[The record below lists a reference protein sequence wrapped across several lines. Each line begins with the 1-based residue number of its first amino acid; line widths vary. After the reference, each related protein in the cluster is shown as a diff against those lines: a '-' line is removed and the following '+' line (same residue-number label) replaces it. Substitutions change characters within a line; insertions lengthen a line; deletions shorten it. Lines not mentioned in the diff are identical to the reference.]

1 MQDDHWGNVLKPV
14 AADYRQ
20 QNARPTINGEVLENA
35 FWDKKNVCGRP
46 VTTAEVFK
54 AYRSE
59 TNSVRSGYFS
69 QKLYLRQ
76 VPHQGRQMTVEA
88 VIAEFN
94 RKRDLQSR
102 CCYAVARIKADCCL
116 KGISINGKPVSSDE
130 AADSFP
136 DTPSGKLALNR
147 FREDCWMEKIPVHGQ
162 LVSADSVV
170 KNYMAVD
177 AKLELARFREVCCRK
192 NIPIEG
198 RAVSTESVVNSYRAI
213 NARQELARFKQICCF
228 DALPINGQQ
237 VSPKEVIS
245 LFRAAGDLLGLACF
259 RRECCLMEFSI
270 AGQLVTPESVIK
282 SFQALGARLEE
293 ARFLD
298 VCYWKGMNIGRQP
311 ISADQVAN
319 SLQAVHAHLELARF
333 KASCYLEDRLL
344 RNRPVTPEMVVDS
357 FPTDHK
363 GKLGLAHFKA
373 GCCLKG
379 LPLHGRPISPEE
391 VLRHFSGH
399 QLDKLASNH
408 FIEECFLRN
417 ILVNGRQV
425 TAESVLR
432 GFPDTADG
440 RLSRAH
446 FREMCCLKGLHISG
460 HPVTPES
467 VMKSFPDG
475 LKGLMGLN
483 RFKEKCLLRG
493 WTLSGRPVNASGVLA
508 SFPNTPMGK
517 LAAGRFLENCL
528 FRGLT
533 LGGQTVT
540 AERVFQAFHEHALAK
555 ACFQAECCLRSVPLH
570 GRLVT
575 TDEAVAA
582 YPHSLNSQKQLIY
595 FKWLCCLNNLPLA
608 GKLIQPEQV
617 VHLLE
622 QRNQLLDKACFL
634 TELALQAR
642 MFNGNYL
649 SNDQVLG
656 AFDQLKGNYVIKK
669 VYFLIQ
675 RLIALPAEN
684 HNQERQATFEQAW
697 QILAD
702 IPIQDDKYRYQRC
715 VMLFL
720 AMKYALSATGLTI
733 TPDLVWQSIRELR
746 DSFCNSRLR
755 FYFLADCCCTG
766 TALNGQPV
774 SEQQVLKCLEKFP
787 PRSRLRSGLG
797 YWFEELLGRPGKS
810 DTLNHMVR
818 NEVHPRGARRVK
830 RTDVYT
836 NDPLA
841 EGRNMAVEHVD
852 NPVGPGLIN
861 SQTRKVLNV
870 VRGISG
876 LCLTGSFSRWL
887 QGLGSSFHDID
898 IMASREAIATMIARL
913 KSALDNQEQTS
924 EIPCKILACEVPGCP
939 QLLLNPMFTIT
950 MSEGDLGQKVSVVQA
965 SVYSPETIFALNT
978 TTATIPGEQGTIT
991 CLAFFA
997 EIEQLNNTL
1006 QYLADQLDDLTAQLL
1021 NGPGFAIPRTIL
1033 FNYPQHPRDRVFGLL
1048 MRCLFSLNKAKQFSA
1063 LVACSAPAALLTELQ
1078 TRARC
1083 LHARLLG
1090 HSHREPFMAT
1100 LNRWLSEPS
1109 PEDTYLDSKSDF
1121 IRGLLAMIS
1130 NPAELF

>member
-1 MQDDHWGNVLKPV
+1 MQDYHWGNALKPV
-14 AADYRQ
+14 ACAYRQ

-35 FWDKKNVCGRP
+35 FWDKKLLCGRQ
-46 VTTAEVFK
+46 VTTTEVFK

-59 TNSVRSGYFS
+59 TNSLRSGYFS
-69 QKLYLRQ
+69 KKLYLRQ
-76 VPHQGRQMTVEA
+76 VPHQGQQMTVEG
-88 VIAEFN
+88 VITEFN

-102 CCYAVARIKADCCL
+102 CCYAVARIKMECCL
-116 KGISINGKPVSSDE
+116 KGISINGKPVSADE
-130 AADSFP
+130 VADSFP

-147 FREDCWMEKIPVHGQ
+147 FHEACWLERIPVHGQ

-177 AKLELARFREVCCRK
+177 AK
-192 NIPIEG
+192 
-198 RAVSTESVVNSYRAI
+198 
-213 NARQELARFKQICCF
+213 QELARFKQNCCF

-237 VSPKEVIS
+237 VSPEEVFS
-245 LFRAAGDLLGLACF
+245 LFQAAGDNLGLACF
-259 RRECCLMEFSI
+259 RRECCLAELPI

-282 SFQALGARLEE
+282 SFQALGAELEE
-293 ARFLD
+293 ARFL
-298 VCYWKGMNIGRQP
+298 VICYWKGLNTGSQP

-319 SLQAVHAHLELARF
+319 SLQAVNAHLELARF
-333 KASCYLEDRLL
+333 KASCCLEERLL
-344 RNRPVTPEMVVDS
+344 RNHPVTPEMVLDS
-357 FPTDHK
+357 FPINHR

-373 GCCLKG
+373 DCCLNG
-379 LPLHGRPISPEE
+379 LHINGRPISPKE
-391 VLRHFSGH
+391 VLSHFSGH
-399 QLDKLASNH
+399 QLDKMASNH
-408 FIEECFLRN
+408 FIEECFLRG
-417 ILVNGRQV
+417 ILVNGRRV
-425 TAESVLR
+425 TAESVLS
-432 GFPDTADG
+432 GFPDTSDG

-446 FREMCCLKGLHISG
+446 FREICCLQGLPVSG
-460 HPVTPES
+460 HLVTPES
-467 VMKSFPDG
+467 VMKNFPDS
-475 LKGLMGLN
+475 LKGLIGLN
-483 RFKEKCLLRG
+483 RFKEKCILRG
-493 WTLSGRPVNASGVLA
+493 LRLSGRPVSMQEVLDNY
-508 SFPNTPMGK
+508 PNTPMGK
-517 LAAGRFLENCL
+517 LAAGRFLEKCL

-533 LGGQTVT
+533 LRGQTVN
-540 AERVFQAFHEHALAK
+540 AERVFQALHEHPLAK

-582 YPHSLNSQKQLIY
+582 YPNSLNGQKQLIH

-675 RLIALPAEN
+675 RLIALPREN
-684 HNQERQATFEQAW
+684 HNQKRQATFEQAW
-697 QILAD
+697 QLLAD
-702 IPIQDDKYRYQRC
+702 IPIKDDKYSYQRC

-720 AMKYALSATGLTI
+720 AMKYALSVTGLTI
-733 TPDLVWQSIRELR
+733 TPGLVWQSIVALR
-746 DSFCNSRLR
+746 DSFCNARLR

-774 SEQQVLKCLEKFP
+774 SEQQVLDCLEKFP
-787 PRSRLRSGLG
+787 PSRLRGALG
-797 YWFEELLGRPGKS
+797 HWFEELFDRPEKS
-810 DTLNHMVR
+810 DTLNHILP
-818 NEVHPRGARRVK
+818 NEVNPRGARQVK
-830 RTDVYT
+830 RPGVYT
-836 NDPLA
+836 RDLLA
-841 EGRNMAVEHVD
+841 EGRSEAVEHFD
-852 NPVGPGLIN
+852 NPVEPGLIN

-876 LCLTGSFSRWL
+876 LCLTGSFSRRL
-887 QGLGSSFHDID
+887 QGVGSSFHDID
-898 IMASREAIATMIARL
+898 IMASREAISTMIARL
-913 KSALDNQEQTS
+913 TSALGNREQTS
-924 EIPCKILACEVPGCP
+924 EIPCKVLACEAPGCP
-939 QLLLNPMFTIT
+939 QLRLNPMFTIT
-950 MSEGDLGQKVSVVQA
+950 VSEGDLGQKVSVLQA
-965 SVYSPETIFALNT
+965 SVYPPETIFALNT

-997 EIEQLNNTL
+997 EIKQLNNTL

-1048 MRCLFSLNKAKQFSA
+1048 MRCLFSLNKAKQFAA

-1083 LHARLLG
+1083 LHAKLLG

-1109 PEDTYLDSKSDF
+1109 PEDTYLDSKCDF

>member
-1 MQDDHWGNVLKPV
+1 M
-14 AADYRQ
+14 
-20 QNARPTINGEVLENA
+20 ENA
-35 FWDKKNVCGRP
+35 FWDKKHVCGRP
-46 VTTAEVFK
+46 VTTTEVFK

-59 TNSVRSGYFS
+59 TNSLRSGYFS
-69 QKLYLRQ
+69 QKLYDRQ
-76 VPHQGRQMTVEA
+76 VPHQGQQMTVEG

-102 CCYAVARIKADCCL
+102 CCYAVARIKAQCCL
-116 KGISINGKPVSSDE
+116 KGVAINGKPVSADE

-147 FREDCWMEKIPVHGQ
+147 FRENCWLEKIPVHGQ
-162 LVSADSVV
+162 LVTADSVA

-177 AKLELARFREVCCRK
+177 AKLELTRFREECCLRK
-192 NIPIEG
+192 IPIRG
-198 RAVSTESVVNSYRAI
+198 RTVSTESVVNDYRAI
-213 NARQELARFKQICCF
+213 NARQELARFKQICCL
-228 DALPINGQQ
+228 DTLPINGQQ

-245 LFRAAGDLLGLACF
+245 LFQAAGDKLGLACF
-259 RRECCLMEFSI
+259 RRECFLRDLAIE
-270 AGQLVTPESVIK
+270 GQLVTPESVIK

-298 VCYWKGMNIGRQP
+298 ACYWKGVNIGCQP
-311 ISADQVAN
+311 ISADQVVK
-319 SLQAVHAHLELARF
+319 SLQAVNAHLELARF
-333 KASCYLEDRLL
+333 NASCCLEYQLL
-344 RNRPVTPEMVVDS
+344 RNHPVTPETVVDS
-357 FPTDHK
+357 FPTSHK

-373 GCCLKG
+373 SCCLKG
-379 LPLHGRPISPEE
+379 LRIHGRLISPEE
-391 VLRHFSGH
+391 VLSHFSGH
-399 QLDKLASNH
+399 QLDKMASNH

-417 ILVNGRQV
+417 ILVNGRRV
-425 TAESVLR
+425 TAESVLS

-446 FREMCCLKGLHISG
+446 FREICCLKGLRISG
-460 HPVTPES
+460 NLVTPES
-467 VMKSFPDG
+467 VLKNFPDSPRG
-475 LKGLMGLN
+475 HIGLN
-483 RFKEKCLLRG
+483 RFKEKCILRG
-493 WTLSGRPVNASGVLA
+493 LPLSGRPISTQEVLVN
-508 SFPNTPMGK
+508 FPDTPMGK
-517 LAAGRFLENCL
+517 LAAGRFLENCF

-533 LGGQTVT
+533 LCGQPVSP
-540 AERVFQAFHEHALAK
+540 ERVLQTLDGHPLAK

-582 YPHSLNSQKQLIY
+582 YPNTLNGQKQRIY
-595 FKWLCCLNNLPLA
+595 FKRLCCMNNLPLA
-608 GKLIQPEQV
+608 GKLLQPEQV
-617 VHLLE
+617 AHLLE
-622 QRNQLLDKACFL
+622 QKNQLLEKACFL
-634 TELALQAR
+634 AELALQAR

-656 AFDQLKGNYVIKK
+656 AFDQMKGNYVIKK

-675 RLIALPAEN
+675 RMIALPGEN
-684 HNQERQATFEQAW
+684 HKHERQATFERAW

-702 IPIQDDKYRYQRC
+702 IPIKDDKYCYQRC

-720 AMKYALSATGLTI
+720 AMKYALSATGLAI
-733 TPDLVWQSIRELR
+733 TPGLVWESIRALR
-746 DSFCNSRLR
+746 DSLYNSRLR

-774 SEQQVLKCLEKFP
+774 SKQQVLDCLEKFP
-787 PRSRLRSGLG
+787 PSRLRSALG
-797 YWFEELLGRPGKS
+797 HWFEELFGRPQQS
-810 DTLNHMVR
+810 EVLNQMLPH
-818 NEVHPRGARRVK
+818 EVKPRGVRQVQH
-830 RTDVYT
+830 TDES
-836 NDPLA
+836 
-841 EGRNMAVEHVD
+841 EGRSEAVEHFD
-852 NPVGPGLIN
+852 NPLEPGLIN

-870 VRGISG
+870 VRDISG
-876 LCLTGSFSRWL
+876 LCLNGSFSRWL
-887 QGLGSSFHDID
+887 QGVGSSFHDID
-898 IMASREAIATMIARL
+898 IMASREAISTMIARL
-913 KSALDNQEQTS
+913 TSALGNQEQTS
-924 EIPCKILACEVPGCP
+924 EISCKVLACEVPGCP
-939 QLLLNPMFTIT
+939 QLRLNPMFTIT
-950 MSEGDLGQKVSVVQA
+950 VSEGDLGQKVSVLQV
-965 SVYSPETIFALNT
+965 SVYPPETIFALNT
-978 TTATIPGEQGTIT
+978 TTATIPGEQDPIT

-1021 NGPGFAIPRTIL
+1021 HGPGFAIPRTIL

-1048 MRCLFSLNKAKQFSA
+1048 IRCLFSLNKAKQFAA
-1063 LVACSAPAALLTELQ
+1063 LVACRAPAVLLTKLQ
-1078 TRARC
+1078 TQARC